1 MKMMHVLFVCLGN
14 ICRSPMCEAVFRELI
29 DQAGL
34 TDKIGVDSAGTAD
47 WHQGK
52 APHEGTREVLERENI
67 SYDGMKAR
75 QFQMDDWTHFDYI
88 IVMDTAN
95 RQAIKSG
102 YDGNKDVVLAMLSD
116 YIVDPAEVDVPDPY
130 FTGNFDDTYELV
142 TNGCQALLTHIRD
155 NHNI

>member
-1 MKMMHVLFVCLGN
+1 MK
-14 ICRSPMCEAVFRELI
+14 P
-29 DQAGL
+29 
-34 TDKIGVDSAGTAD
+34 
-47 WHQGK
+47 
-52 APHEGTREVLERENI
+52 
-67 SYDGMKAR
+67 R

-142 TNGCQALLTHIRD
+142 TNGCQRSEEHTSELQSRGHLVCRLLRETKKP
-155 NHNI
+155 